1 MPTGAGAV
9 SAFSRTRF
17 WGIALPEL
25 CAPPRRAALREALAA
40 VARGQQVD
48 NFDLPL
54 IRGDGASGQFSVNL
68 SPINGEDGRVSSIV
82 VVMTDVTDSAMLRA
96 KLVHAEKMAAVGQ
109 LVSGVAHEVN
119 NPLTAIL
126 GFTDLLMENPELPES
141 ARRDLRVILQEAQR
155 TKQIVQNLLSF
166 ARQMPPQR
174 QLVQLN
180 SILQR
185 TVHLRSYDFISHG
198 IEVVE
203 RLDPSL
209 PDVMGDSHQLQQ
221 VFLNILNNAYDAV
234 REGAHPPHP
243 ARIEIKSDRDGGFVE
258 ISFCDNGVG
267 IADPERIFD
276 PFFTTKDVGHGTGL
290 GLSICYGIVREHGG
304 EIVCHNNPDSVGAT
318 FIVRLPV
325 ASEAASFG
333 AVAGDNPK

>member
-1 MPTGAGAV
+1 
-9 SAFSRTRF
+9 
-17 WGIALPEL
+17 
-25 CAPPRRAALREALAA
+25 
-40 VARGQQVD
+40 
-48 NFDLPL
+48 
-54 IRGDGASGQFSVNL
+54 
-68 SPINGEDGRVSSIV
+68 
-82 VVMTDVTDSAMLRA
+82 
-96 KLVHAEKMAAVGQ
+96 MAAVGQ

-126 GFTDLLMENPELPES
+126 GFTDLLMENSEIPES

-203 RLDPSL
+203 HLDPSL

-258 ISFCDNGVG
+258 ISFRDNGVG

-304 EIVCHNNPDSVGAT
+304 EIVCHNNPDSKGAT

-333 AVAGDNPK
+333 AVAGDNSK